1 MQKIIT
7 KNFSKVIAL
16 AFKYIGN
23 IMITKMTEGEPNLV
37 ITKSIDQAEGVVVK
51 PVFIPL
57 TIFTKP
63 SRYVNKVFLHCS
75 DSNVARHDN
84 IETIKQWHI
93 EGNGWVDV
101 GYHFFIQSDG
111 TIETGRDIEKKPAS
125 QKGHNQDTISICLHG
140 KNKEDFTVSQI
151 ESLTNLCQTI
161 NEAYNKDITFH
172 GHCEVSTKPCPVFDY
187 KEVLKLDEKGK
198 FSCKEFLD
206 N

>member
-7 KNFSKVIAL
+7 KNVSKVIAL

-23 IMITKMTEGEPNLV
+23 IMIKKMTEGEPNLV
-37 ITKSIDQAEGVVVK
+37 MTKSLDQAEGVVVK

-63 SRYVNKVFLHCS
+63 IRDVNKVFLHCS
-75 DSNVARHDN
+75 DSNVASHDN

-111 TIETGRDIEKKPAS
+111 TIQTGRDIEKKPAS
-125 QKGHNQDTISICLHG
+125 QIGHNKDTISICLHG

-151 ESLTNLCQTI
+151 ESLTSLCQTI

-198 FSCKEFLD
+198 LGF
-206 N
+206 